1 MIELMIVIRSGPWE
15 EYGVVEGLRLSAA
28 MLGMDRPPLIVFLD
42 AGVECLRPKAI
53 TDPDI
58 LDYLRA
64 SADLGEIH
72 ILTESLE
79 ERGIRAE
86 ELDSSFAAVPLNIEG
101 LVGLTVRCGSV
112 VAF

>member
-28 MLGMDRPPLIVFLD
+28 MLGMDRPPLMVFLD
-42 AGVECLRPKAI
+42 AGVECLRPGAI
-53 TDPDI
+53 TDPDT

-64 SADLGEIH
+64 SADLSEIRV
-72 ILTESLE
+72 LTESLE
-79 ERGIRAE
+79 ELGIRAE
-86 ELDSSFAAVPLNIEG
+86 ELDSSFAVVSLNIEG
-101 LVGLTVRCGSV
+101 LVGLMAECWSV